1 MSIPV
6 SVADDEELYRRIL
19 ADPLFY
25 ERLPNGEIR
34 VTRAA
39 FNDQRMRPSVDRAR
53 YCGYD
58 PTYTQRGDPRC
69 RGEANDMEF
78 AHSRGVVS
86 LLTQNLRLIGQIT
99 SGDPRQPTEH
109 TVDVEYAPLPDN
121 IAHAEI
127 VTQPQIGKKNAFSR
141 LRTALA
147 QIAKWEIYP
156 EENTLP

>member
-1 MSIPV
+1 MSVPAY
-6 SVADDEELYRRIL
+6 VADNEELYRRIL
-19 ADPLFY
+19 ANPLCY
-25 ERLPNGEIR
+25 ERQPNGVIR

-39 FNDQRMRPSVDRAR
+39 FNDPKMRPSVDRAR

-58 PTYTQRGDPRC
+58 PAYTQRGDPRC
-69 RGEANDMEF
+69 REDGGSGVQAG
-78 AHSRGVVS
+78 SRCGVVS
-86 LLTQNLRLIGQIT
+86 LMTQNLRLIGQIT
-99 SGDPRQPTEH
+99 SGDPSQPTEH

-127 VTQPQIGKKNAFSR
+127 VTHPPIGKENAFRR

-156 EENTLP
+156 EEST